1 MNTYEYNLQCWISC
15 DHNIFW
21 WKSWYIFF
29 YRIRWWIASSKEQH
43 LFKIEI
49 FCSIINV
56 FTVTFDKLHAFL
68 LRKSINL
75 FKKNTHTI
83 LLPPNFWT
91 VLYIA
96 GKQITISSK
105 TNTHIYQ
112 IENLSVFTAFNNP
125 SKNCCCISVTV
136 SQKWFLFGCFY
147 FVISLEQRATHRA
160 MWWENNTAPLTRGKH
175 NA

>member
-112 IENLSVFTAFNNP
+112 LKTYPCLQLLIIQAKTAAAY
-125 SKNCCCISVTV
+125 
-136 SQKWFLFGCFY
+136 QWLFLRNGSYLVVFY